1 MKRTQGKQAKIT
13 LKRMNVKAKKKVEFS
28 KLIFIGVSTA
38 TAAVVVF
45 SCVMMYRTGDLSPL
59 AYLIPSVFTELATA
73 TGYYFWKAK
82 RENEIKIP
90 FYLKQGQ
97 NALSGGEP
105 PAYNSD
111 TFAE

>member
-1 MKRTQGKQAKIT
+1 MGRISRKARKQIARRS
-13 LKRMNVKAKKKVEFS
+13 LKKPKKKIEFS
-28 KLIFIGVSTA
+28 KLIFAGVSIA
-38 TAAVVVF
+38 TTAVVVF
-45 SCVMMYRTGDLSPL
+45 SCVMMYRTGDLTPL

-97 NALSGGEP
+97 NALSDGELP
-105 PAYNSD
+105 TYSSD
-111 TFAE
+111 TFTE